1 MEDTIMKKTYINPAM
16 QVIKIETQ
24 QMLAAS
30 DPNVSLGSGS
40 VDAGSVESRSNDF
53 WDDED

>member
-1 MEDTIMKKTYINPAM
+1 MKKTYINPAM